1 MRTRSACCRPCW
13 LSNDGRS
20 VIKTTLAIKL
30 THDPEDATIER
41 QGGKLLC
48 ERQASLFSPACET
61 RVSRAAAARQM
72 YVPHER
78 VVFCVAKKG
87 VALEAGSG
95 TCFPGFIHRRFLLE
109 AVKQYDLACVLD
121 EWAQSRVSERA
132 HEYHKAD
139 AG

>member
-1 MRTRSACCRPCW
+1 M
-13 LSNDGRS
+13 SNDGRS

-61 RVSRAAAARQM
+61 RVSRAAATRLM
-72 YVPHER
+72 HVPHER
-78 VVFCVAKKG
+78 VLFVVAKKG
-87 VALEAGSG
+87 VALEVGIG
-95 TCFPGFIHRRFLLE
+95 TCFRVLIHRRCLIE

-132 HEYHKAD
+132 HEHHKAD

>member
-1 MRTRSACCRPCW
+1 M
-13 LSNDGRS
+13 SNDGRS

-72 YVPHER
+72 YVPQER
-78 VVFCVAKKG
+78 VVFGVAKKG
-87 VALEAGSG
+87 VALEAGIG
-95 TCFPGFIHRRFLLE
+95 TCFLVPPIHRRCLFE

>member
-1 MRTRSACCRPCW
+1 

-72 YVPHER
+72 YVPQER
-78 VVFCVAKKG
+78 VVFVVAKKG
-87 VALEAGSG
+87 VALEAGIG
-95 TCFPGFIHRRFLLE
+95 TCFLGPPILRRCLIE